1 LKLKIIIAAVAVA
14 ALALPAA
21 AMAHVTLQPDQV
33 PAGGFARL
41 DVRVPNERDD
51 AATERVE
58 VQMPDGFVFVS
69 YEPVEGWDTEVE
81 MERTDQPVESHGEE
95 ITEQVRTV
103 TWTATDP
110 QAAIQPG
117 QFRDFG
123 LSVGMPE
130 DAAAGD
136 VLTFPALQTYD
147 SGEVVRWIGP
157 PDAGEPAAQVTL
169 TEAEEEHGAAT
180 EEEGT
185 EGSDEEASAEPTED
199 EDDDDAPMS
208 VGIAALILGG
218 LGLLAG
224 GGSLLAARRR

>member
-1 LKLKIIIAAVAVA
+1 LKSKIIIVA
-14 ALALPAA
+14 ALASLVLPAA
-21 AMAHVTLQPDQV
+21 AAAHVTVQPGEV

-58 VQMPDGFVFVS
+58 VQMPDGFLFAS
-69 YEPVEGWDTEVE
+69 YEPVEGWDTEIE
-81 MERTDQPVESHGEE
+81 MERLDQPIEEHGEE

-110 QAAIQPG
+110 EAAIQPG

-130 DAAAGD
+130 DAGAGD
-136 VLTFPALQTYD
+136 TLTFPALQTYD

-157 PDAGEPAAQVTL
+157 PDAEEPASEVTL
-169 TEAEEEHGAAT
+169 TEAEEEHGAASG
-180 EEEGT
+180 EEEPS
-185 EGSDEEASAEPTED
+185 ESSEDEASAGSD
-199 EDDDDAPMS
+199 DDDDDAPMS

-224 GGSLLAARRR
+224 GGSLVAARRR